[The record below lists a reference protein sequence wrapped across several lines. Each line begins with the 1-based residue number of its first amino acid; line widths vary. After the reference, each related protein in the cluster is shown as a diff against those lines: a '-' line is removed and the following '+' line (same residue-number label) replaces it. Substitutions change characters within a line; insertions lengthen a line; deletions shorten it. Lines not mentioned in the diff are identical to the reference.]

1 MPYAYN
7 IHAMYSHIITPTS
20 ISFKSFVRSFALV
33 FAVCGALSLGSCSSS
48 KHTAKPTTTQ
58 RPSKPATVKDIDIAS
73 MSKVEKSLVK
83 EATAWLGTP
92 YKYGGNTRSG
102 VDCSGFVYHVFRNS
116 LDINLPRNSG
126 KQHDYCRKISKK
138 DLSTGDL
145 VFFATT
151 RGSKKVSHVGLYVG
165 DGKMI
170 HASTSRGV
178 VCQNLSD
185 DYYTRTFVGAGRID
199 SFASI
204 NKSKKSKPSK
214 SEKSDG
220 KPRTPKSEA
229 TRPVESAPALVP
241 SVHIDEI
248 DKVLQPEPTPEVTPV
263 PEVAPTS
270 VVEPQ
275 PVVTEPVSSPE
286 PSSEPTSAS
295 APVSSPEPLTPV
307 KITEPAHEP
316 APTMAADGEAE
327 DSRSS
332 VLRNLPDL
340 Q

>member
-1 MPYAYN
+1 M
-7 IHAMYSHIITPTS
+7 HSHIFLPTS
-20 ISFKSFVRSFALV
+20 LYLPRLV
-33 FAVCGALSLGSCSSS
+33 KFLSLAAVTAMALSLGSCGSS
-48 KHTAKPTTTQ
+48 KQTSKIATH
-58 RPSKPATVKDIDIAS
+58 RPSKPASVKDIDIAS
-73 MSKVEKSLVK
+73 MTKAEKSLVK

-126 KQHDYCRKISKK
+126 KQHDYCRKVSKK
-138 DLSTGDL
+138 DLTTGDL

-185 DYYTRTFVGAGRID
+185 DYYTRTFVYAGRVE

-204 NKSKKSKPSK
+204 NKAKKTKSSKP
-214 SEKSDG
+214 EKTK
-220 KPRTPKSEA
+220 KPKEKPQTPKPS
-229 TRPVESAPALVP
+229 TPKPVETTPVTIP
-241 SVHIDEI
+241 TVHIDEI
-248 DKVLQPEPTPEVTPV
+248 DSVLQPEQSSPSVTQPVPQPVSEPEIKSAQPEPVRVEEPQPV
-263 PEVAPTS
+263 PEQPSAPTS
-270 VVEPQ
+270 VT
-275 PVVTEPVSSPE
+275 PVN
-286 PSSEPTSAS
+286 
-295 APVSSPEPLTPV
+295 EPLIPV
-307 KITEPAHEP
+307 RTAEP
-316 APTMAADGEAE
+316 APQPSPDDADEEGGA
-327 DSRSS
+327 DARSA

>member
-1 MPYAYN
+1 M
-7 IHAMYSHIITPTS
+7 
-20 ISFKSFVRSFALV
+20 
-33 FAVCGALSLGSCSSS
+33 
-48 KHTAKPTTTQ
+48 
-58 RPSKPATVKDIDIAS
+58 
-73 MSKVEKSLVK
+73 
-83 EATAWLGTP
+83 
-92 YKYGGNTRSG
+92 
-102 VDCSGFVYHVFRNS
+102 
-116 LDINLPRNSG
+116 
-126 KQHDYCRKISKK
+126 
-138 DLSTGDL
+138 
-145 VFFATT
+145 FFATT

-214 SEKSDG
+214 SEKSDR

-229 TRPVESAPALVP
+229 TRPVESVPAPVP

-275 PVVTEPVSSPE
+275 PVVTEPVSS
-286 PSSEPTSAS
+286 SEPTPAPT
-295 APVSSPEPLTPV
+295 PVSSPEPLTPV
-307 KITEPAHEP
+307 KITEPAPEP
-316 APTMAADGEAE
+316 APTIAADGEAE

-332 VLRNLPDL
+332 VLRNLPEL

>member
-1 MPYAYN
+1 
-7 IHAMYSHIITPTS
+7 MYSHIITPTS

-116 LDINLPRNSG
+116 LDIILPRNSG

-214 SEKSDG
+214 SEKSDR

-229 TRPVESAPALVP
+229 TRPVESVPAPVP

-275 PVVTEPVSSPE
+275 PVVTEPVSS
-286 PSSEPTSAS
+286 SEPTPAPT
-295 APVSSPEPLTPV
+295 PVSSPEPLTPV
-307 KITEPAHEP
+307 KITEPAPEP
-316 APTMAADGEAE
+316 APTIAADGEAE

-332 VLRNLPDL
+332 VLRNLPEL

>member
-214 SEKSDG
+214 SEKSKEKLQQSNLTSSG
-220 KPRTPKSEA
+220 QIETTPTSIP
-229 TRPVESAPALVP
+229 T
-241 SVHIDEI
+241 VHIDEI
-248 DKVLQPEPTPEVTPV
+248 DPELQQEPTPEIPQAPV
-263 PEVAPTS
+263 QPQPEVAIPRP
-270 VVEPQ
+270 VAEP
-275 PVVTEPVSSPE
+275 VTEP
-286 PSSEPTSAS
+286 A
-295 APVSSPEPLTPV
+295 PEPLNPV
-307 KITEPAHEP
+307 KINAPEPQQPSVTHED
-316 APTMAADGEAE
+316 A
-327 DSRSS
+327 RNS
-332 VLRNLPDL
+332 VLSNLPDL
-340 Q
+340 K

>member
-1 MPYAYN
+1 
-7 IHAMYSHIITPTS
+7 MYSHIITPTS

-58 RPSKPATVKDIDIAS
+58 RPSKPDTVKDIDIAS

-204 NKSKKSKPSK
+204 NKSNKSKPSK

-263 PEVAPTS
+263 QEVAPTS

-295 APVSSPEPLTPV
+295 APMSSPEPLTPV

>member
-1 MPYAYN
+1 M
-7 IHAMYSHIITPTS
+7 HSHVIPS
-20 ISFKSFVRSFALV
+20 ISISLRSCVRILALTV
-33 FAVCGALSLGSCSSS
+33 AVCTGLSLGSCSSS
-48 KHTAKPTTTQ
+48 KSTSKTATH
-58 RPSKPATVKDIDIAS
+58 RPSKPASVKDIDIAS
-73 MSKVEKSLVK
+73 MTKAEKSLVN

-92 YKYGGNTRSG
+92 YKYGGNTRKG

-116 LDINLPRNSG
+116 LDISLPRNSG

-151 RGSKKVSHVGLYVG
+151 KGSKKVSHVGLYVG

-204 NKSKKSKPSK
+204 NKTKKSKPSK
-214 SEKSDG
+214 SDKPKEKPQQSNPTQS
-220 KPRTPKSEA
+220 KPIETTP
-229 TRPVESAPALVP
+229 TPVPT
-241 SVHIDEI
+241 VHIDEI
-248 DKVLQPEPTPEVTPV
+248 DRVLQQEEPTPEVTPI
-263 PEVAPTS
+263 
-270 VVEPQ
+270 EPQ
-275 PVVTEPVSSPE
+275 PEVVTPQPISQPV
-286 PSSEPTSAS
+286 TD
-295 APVSSPEPLTPV
+295 PVPEPLNPV
-307 KITEPAHEP
+307 KIADPEPQQPPVTEE
-316 APTMAADGEAE
+316 E
-327 DSRSS
+327 DARSS
-332 VLRNLPDL
+332 VLNNLPDL

>member
-1 MPYAYN
+1 M
-7 IHAMYSHIITPTS
+7 HSHITPS
-20 ISFKSFVRSFALV
+20 IFVSLRSYVKILALAV
-33 FAVCGALSLGSCSSS
+33 AVCTGLSLGSCSSS
-48 KHTAKPTTTQ
+48 KSTSKTATH
-58 RPSKPATVKDIDIAS
+58 RPSKPASVKDIDIAS
-73 MSKVEKSLVK
+73 MTKAEKSLVN

-92 YKYGGNTRSG
+92 YKYGGNTRKG

-116 LDINLPRNSG
+116 LDISLPRNSG

-151 RGSKKVSHVGLYVG
+151 KGSKKVSHVGLYVG

-204 NKSKKSKPSK
+204 NKTKKSKPSK
-214 SEKSDG
+214 SDKPKEKPQQS
-220 KPRTPKSEA
+220 KPTQPKPIETTP
-229 TRPVESAPALVP
+229 TPVPT
-241 SVHIDEI
+241 VHIDEI
-248 DKVLQPEPTPEVTPV
+248 DRVLQQEEPTPEVTPI
-263 PEVAPTS
+263 
-270 VVEPQ
+270 EPQ
-275 PVVTEPVSSPE
+275 PEVVTPQLISQPVTEPV
-286 PSSEPTSAS
+286 
-295 APVSSPEPLTPV
+295 PEPLNPV
-307 KITEPAHEP
+307 KIADPDPKPQQPPVTEE
-316 APTMAADGEAE
+316 E
-327 DSRSS
+327 DARSS
-332 VLRNLPDL
+332 VLNNLPDL

>member
-1 MPYAYN
+1 MSSAYN
-7 IHAMYSHIITPTS
+7 IHTMHSHVIPS
-20 ISFKSFVRSFALV
+20 ISISLRSCVRILALTV
-33 FAVCGALSLGSCSSS
+33 AVCTGLSLGSCGSS
-48 KHTAKPTTTQ
+48 KSTSKTATH
-58 RPSKPATVKDIDIAS
+58 RPSKPASVKDVDIAS
-73 MSKVEKSLVK
+73 MTKAEKSLVN

-92 YKYGGNTRSG
+92 YKYGGNTRKG

-116 LDINLPRNSG
+116 LDISLPRNSG

-151 RGSKKVSHVGLYVG
+151 KGSKKVSHVGLYVG

-204 NKSKKSKPSK
+204 NKTKPSKPSK
-214 SEKSDG
+214 SENPKE
-220 KPRTPKSEA
+220 KPQQSNPTQPKPIETTP
-229 TRPVESAPALVP
+229 TPVPT
-241 SVHIDEI
+241 VHIDEI
-248 DKVLQPEPTPEVTPV
+248 DRVLQQEPTPEVAPAPAPAQPQ
-263 PEVAPTS
+263 PEVETPKPVS
-270 VVEPQ
+270 EP
-275 PVVTEPVSSPE
+275 VTEP
-286 PSSEPTSAS
+286 A
-295 APVSSPEPLTPV
+295 PEPLNPV
-307 KITEPAHEP
+307 KIADPDP
-316 APTMAADGEAE
+316 KPQQPTATDEE
-327 DSRSS
+327 DARRS
-332 VLRNLPDL
+332 VLSNLPDL

>member
-1 MPYAYN
+1 M
-7 IHAMYSHIITPTS
+7 HSHIITPIS

-138 DLSTGDL
+138 DLSTCDL

-214 SEKSDG
+214 SEKSDR

-229 TRPVESAPALVP
+229 TRPVESVPAPVP

-275 PVVTEPVSSPE
+275 PVVTEPVSS
-286 PSSEPTSAS
+286 SEPTPAPT
-295 APVSSPEPLTPV
+295 PVSSPEPLTPV
-307 KITEPAHEP
+307 KITEPAPEP
-316 APTMAADGEAE
+316 APTIAADGEAE

-332 VLRNLPDL
+332 VLRNLPEL

>member
-1 MPYAYN
+1 MTKA
-7 IHAMYSHIITPTS
+7 
-20 ISFKSFVRSFALV
+20 
-33 FAVCGALSLGSCSSS
+33 
-48 KHTAKPTTTQ
+48 
-58 RPSKPATVKDIDIAS
+58 
-73 MSKVEKSLVK
+73 EKSLVN

-92 YKYGGNTRSG
+92 YKYGGNTRKG

-116 LDINLPRNSG
+116 LDISLPRNSG

-151 RGSKKVSHVGLYVG
+151 KGSKKVSHVGLYVG

-204 NKSKKSKPSK
+204 NKTKKSKPSK
-214 SEKSDG
+214 SEKSKEKQQSS
-220 KPRTPKSEA
+220 KP
-229 TRPVESAPALVP
+229 SAPKPIETTPTPVP
-241 SVHIDEI
+241 TVHIDEI
-248 DKVLQPEPTPEVTPV
+248 DRVLQQEPTPEVTPI
-263 PEVAPTS
+263 
-270 VVEPQ
+270 EPQ
-275 PVVTEPVSSPE
+275 PAEPQPEVVAPQPVSQPVAE
-286 PSSEPTSAS
+286 PA
-295 APVSSPEPLTPV
+295 PEPLTPV
-307 KITEPAHEP
+307 KIADPDP
-316 APTMAADGEAE
+316 QQPTATDEE
-327 DSRSS
+327 DARSS
-332 VLRNLPDL
+332 VLSNLPDL

>member
-1 MPYAYN
+1 
-7 IHAMYSHIITPTS
+7 MYSHIITPTS

-204 NKSKKSKPSK
+204 NKSKKSKPS
-214 SEKSDG
+214 
-220 KPRTPKSEA
+220 
-229 TRPVESAPALVP
+229 
-241 SVHIDEI
+241 
-248 DKVLQPEPTPEVTPV
+248 
-263 PEVAPTS
+263 
-270 VVEPQ
+270 
-275 PVVTEPVSSPE
+275 
-286 PSSEPTSAS
+286 
-295 APVSSPEPLTPV
+295 
-307 KITEPAHEP
+307 
-316 APTMAADGEAE
+316 
-327 DSRSS
+327 
-332 VLRNLPDL
+332 
-340 Q
+340 

>member
-1 MPYAYN
+1 M
-7 IHAMYSHIITPTS
+7 HSHIITPTS

-248 DKVLQPEPTPEVTPV
+248 DKVLQPEPTPEVAPV
-263 PEVAPTS
+263 LEVAPTP

-286 PSSEPTSAS
+286 PTPAPT
-295 APVSSPEPLTPV
+295 PVSSPEPLTPV
-307 KITEPAHEP
+307 KITEPAPEP
-316 APTMAADGEAE
+316 APTIAADGEAE

-332 VLRNLPDL
+332 VLRNLPEL

>member
-1 MPYAYN
+1 MSSAYN
-7 IHAMYSHIITPTS
+7 IHTMHSHVIPS
-20 ISFKSFVRSFALV
+20 ISISLRSCVRILALTV
-33 FAVCGALSLGSCSSS
+33 AVCTGLSLGSCSSS
-48 KHTAKPTTTQ
+48 KSTSKTATH
-58 RPSKPATVKDIDIAS
+58 RPSKPASVKDIDIAS
-73 MSKVEKSLVK
+73 MTKAEKSLVN

-92 YKYGGNTRSG
+92 YKYGGNTRKG

-116 LDINLPRNSG
+116 LDISLPRNSG

-151 RGSKKVSHVGLYVG
+151 KGSKKVSHVGLYVG

-204 NKSKKSKPSK
+204 NKTKKSKPSK
-214 SEKSDG
+214 SDKPKEKPQQSNPTQS
-220 KPRTPKSEA
+220 KPIETTP
-229 TRPVESAPALVP
+229 TPVPT
-241 SVHIDEI
+241 VHIDEI
-248 DKVLQPEPTPEVTPV
+248 DRVLQQEEPTPEVTPI
-263 PEVAPTS
+263 
-270 VVEPQ
+270 EPQ
-275 PVVTEPVSSPE
+275 PEVVTPQPISQPV
-286 PSSEPTSAS
+286 TD
-295 APVSSPEPLTPV
+295 PVPEPLNPV
-307 KITEPAHEP
+307 KIADPEPQQPPVTEE
-316 APTMAADGEAE
+316 E
-327 DSRSS
+327 DARSS
-332 VLRNLPDL
+332 VLNNLPDL